1 MSNYKKPAIAIDNG
15 LAEGVYA
22 ASGCYTANAYIRQ
35 TPEIGRLDYHI
46 QINGTHKSDHTK
58 DAQIMTISFNQPVN
72 YVGFYANGA
81 SLVSGNGTNTLVIG
95 LSYHQNPSDN
105 IGAGD
110 LVVTSEAG
118 LSISSI
124 SITD

>member
-1 MSNYKKPAIAIDNG
+1 MP

-35 TPEIGRLDYHI
+35 TPEIGRLDYRI

-81 SLVSGNGTNTLVIG
+81 SLVSGNGTNTLVIS